1 MHLYEAHH
9 FQTLPLRLKGTAWL
23 ADLSENNIALEI
35 PELSSNDVAP
45 HLDFIGPD
53 LDLGFRLSKFARP
66 ASLLLSLDLVEML
79 LAADNRADVVLYL
92 VGREELKGVMFG
104 RPYPIRWMH
113 DAGEGFALMPWEVE
127 TCTPND

>member
-1 MHLYEAHH
+1 MLRALLRTMHLYEAHH

-53 LDLGFRLSKFARP
+53 LDMGFRLSKFARP
-66 ASLLLSLDLVEML
+66 ASLLLSLDLVEMRSEEHTSELQSL
-79 LAADNRADVVLYL
+79 LRISYAVLCL
-92 VGREELKGVMFG
+92 QK
-104 RPYPIRWMH
+104 
-113 DAGEGFALMPWEVE
+113 
-127 TCTPND
+127 NKK

>member
-1 MHLYEAHH
+1 MLRSLLRTMLLYEAHH

-23 ADLSENNIALEI
+23 AYLSENNIALEI

-104 RPYPIRWMH
+104 RPSIGRAH
-113 DAGEGFALMPWEVE
+113 V
-127 TCTPND
+127 